1 MALNH
6 VVISIYQKT
15 FIQTKAL
22 QSVSKG
28 IFTTKYHE
36 QCFYDW
42 IWLLL
47 FCFISLCRMDILI
60 SQPPEFPAV
69 SLNWWVYSYFLNN
82 YFDYNLLHVLVYFHS
97 PSLVI
102 FFLCQTNKLVFS
114 DLNVF
119 ENLFPHVL
127 TWNNSEHKQKTQ
139 AKFYEMLH
147 FQMSKF
153 GCKMSMWHY
162 PSNTPSWLL
171 FIIKSTYKQ
180 LNYLSKS
187 ESWL

>member
-1 MALNH
+1 MDLNH